1 MINYINIINIITSLL
16 TSSPVPFSFF
26 SSDALASALAEHLP
40 WQPATL
46 YCYQLKNITPLRW
59 IVIMMMI
66 IGIRILL
73 FSPVPVLFSVLPV
86 LSFFLA
92 PFRVLQ
98 TKQKISA
105 GCHSLMGWRLS
116 TNIINI
122 TKPQTSMGPA
132 QQVLCVL
139 LHLPVHGLSGL
150 LPWMDCCIYLT
161 HHRNTSAGGV

>member
-1 MINYINIINIITSLL
+1 MNIITSLL

-73 FSPVPVLFSVLPV
+73 FSPVPVLFSVPNFTCTFLFLGTIQGTTNKTENFRGMS
-86 LSFFLA
+86 LSYGMKAF
-92 PFRVLQ
+92 
-98 TKQKISA
+98 
-105 GCHSLMGWRLS
+105 
-116 TNIINI
+116 N
-122 TKPQTSMGPA
+122 
-132 QQVLCVL
+132 
-139 LHLPVHGLSGL
+139 
-150 LPWMDCCIYLT
+150 
-161 HHRNTSAGGV
+161 